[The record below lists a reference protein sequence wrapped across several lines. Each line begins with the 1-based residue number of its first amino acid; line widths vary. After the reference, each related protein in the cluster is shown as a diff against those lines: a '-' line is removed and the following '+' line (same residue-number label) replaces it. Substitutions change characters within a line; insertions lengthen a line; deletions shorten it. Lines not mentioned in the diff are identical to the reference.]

1 MQCTTLDRLSFDT
14 DALDIKCSLSSVDR
28 VFLFSLLTSFPMS
41 STTTTTTTH
50 TNESIQL
57 RHIYHYN
64 NEEEESSVPSSAFK
78 DPLSLKPKIQTDH
91 YIKKDLKGQ
100 KKLQAFYR
108 NQNEM
113 IETMLSALDPA
124 TDVEEQEKQLLKVYI
139 CLLVALISWELT
151 KIVQIS

>member
-1 MQCTTLDRLSFDT
+1 
-14 DALDIKCSLSSVDR
+14 
-28 VFLFSLLTSFPMS
+28 MS
-41 STTTTTTTH
+41 STTTTTATA

-64 NEEEESSVPSSAFK
+64 TGEQEESSVTSSAFK

-91 YIKKDLKGQ
+91 YIRKDLKGQ

-124 TDVEEQEKQLLKVYI
+124 IDVEEQEKQLLKVYKMKNLI
-139 CLLVALISWELT
+139 ALSLWLT
-151 KIVQIS
+151 IIVQIS

>member
-1 MQCTTLDRLSFDT
+1 
-14 DALDIKCSLSSVDR
+14 
-28 VFLFSLLTSFPMS
+28 MS
-41 STTTTTTTH
+41 STTTTTTTTN

-64 NEEEESSVPSSAFK
+64 NDQVEEESSVPSSAFR

-124 TDVEEQEKQLLKVYI
+124 TDMEEQEKQLLKVSI
-139 CLLVALISWELT
+139 AWMRKPCSSLLLT
-151 KIVQIS
+151 DQNCTN